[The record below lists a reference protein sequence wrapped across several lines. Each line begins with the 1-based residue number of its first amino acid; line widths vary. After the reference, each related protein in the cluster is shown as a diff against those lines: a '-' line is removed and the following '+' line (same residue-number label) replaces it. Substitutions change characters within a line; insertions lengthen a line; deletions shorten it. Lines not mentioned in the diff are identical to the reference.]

1 MELATGILAPA
12 GRHNGVSSCAASTG
26 LALQRPLD
34 HRSSLAGVTAGVGS
48 EDFHRAAATM
58 LAKQI
63 DAGCET
69 CHSTYREQDPE
80 NRFKK
85 GLVL

>member
-1 MELATGILAPA
+1 LMQPCDAWRSSETVIATGVSLW
-12 GRHNGVSSCAASTG
+12 NGICN
-26 LALQRPLD
+26 P
-34 HRSSLAGVTAGVGS
+34 
-48 EDFHRAAATM
+48 
-58 LAKQI
+58 
-63 DAGCET
+63 